1 MNFFS
6 GITSCSF
13 LVILTFIANY
23 MNFNLQIIYNHFN
36 FFNSSYV
43 QTQETTNQIKHEIL
57 TKKGDEKNG
66 SLEPHWVLLESLVS
80 LLIKLIYS

>member
-1 MNFFS
+1 MNLFS
-6 GITSCSF
+6 GIASCSF

-43 QTQETTNQIKHEIL
+43 QTQENTNQIKHEIL